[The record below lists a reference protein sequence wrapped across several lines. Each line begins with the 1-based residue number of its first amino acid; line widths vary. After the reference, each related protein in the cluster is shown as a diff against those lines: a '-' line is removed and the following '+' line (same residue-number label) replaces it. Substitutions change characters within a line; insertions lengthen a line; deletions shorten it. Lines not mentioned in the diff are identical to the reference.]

1 MSYLVELVK
10 NCESQHVILS
20 ENDIPSFFDSL
31 RPDMPIPIGL
41 WRLHPY
47 QGPERL
53 YLSFRWTQDGVS
65 VWRVEDQYSNRRMCA

>member
-41 WRLHPY
+41 
-47 QGPERL
+47 
-53 YLSFRWTQDGVS
+53 
-65 VWRVEDQYSNRRMCA
+65 